1 MYILYFMKYYLNI
14 VKVTNILV
22 ELQDYYPSVP
32 LVQPTQPGWLGDFRR
47 RACCIAL

>member
-22 ELQDYYPSVP
+22 ELQDYYPSEP
-32 LVQPTQPGWLGDFRR
+32 LVQPTQPGWVIFAGEP
-47 RACCIAL
+47 AA